1 VASVVIREGP
11 EGDREMNAVEIENE
25 LMDPVDY
32 WQIHRE
38 SWHKAGDVAGFCH
51 YPNLAN
57 FYYDLEEDAKW
68 VLTDVLGIS
77 LN

>member
-1 VASVVIREGP
+1 
-11 EGDREMNAVEIENE
+11 MNAVELENE

-32 WQIHRE
+32 WQIHRQ
-38 SWHKAGDVAGFCH
+38 SWHQAGDVAGYCH

-57 FYYDLEEDAKW
+57 FYYDLEEDAEW
-68 VLTDVLGIS
+68 VLTQVLGVS

>member
-1 VASVVIREGP
+1 MELDNTGP
-11 EGDREMNAVEIENE
+11 RGTNKMNALEVEME

-32 WQIHRE
+32 WQIHR
-38 SWHKAGDVAGFCH
+38 SGWHHAGDVAGFCH

-57 FYYDLEEDAKW
+57 FYYDLEEDAEW
-68 VLTDVLGIS
+68 VFINVLGVS